1 MLLSSSKLPRQQL
14 PYSSTWSMSQAP
26 FKIVSPDFFRDS
38 LDSCH
43 ITRPSISCH
52 IISITPLKC
61 TANLAPQLVTE
72 RSESERVCA
81 HVRLTIG
88 HMPSKPTC
96 TQEHRQVPRGR
107 GCSGMSG
114 TTHSIENTFCC
125 LHGCSGMSGTFVSPY
140 KMILQR
146 VRVPLYTPKCLV
158 SEASKTNETKV
169 SRA

>member
-26 FKIVSPDFFRDS
+26 FKIVSPDFFQDS

-114 TTHSIENTFCC
+114 T
-125 LHGCSGMSGTFVSPY
+125 FVSPY

-146 VRVPLYTPKCLV
+146 VRVPLYTPTCLV